1 MRLGRDGIAG
11 LVCLAISLVCLYFSF
26 GLPQLPL
33 VPVGP
38 GFYPQIVL
46 VFMAVLSVIL
56 IAQDV
61 ASRRTVP
68 TARARAAQPIGRGA
82 YPLVGLVFAVFG
94 LYVVALP
101 LLGYR
106 IATALF
112 VATMQATIER
122 PRDARGWVA
131 LLVIA
136 VAASAAT
143 YVIFDTYLTV
153 LLPRGSW
160 THW

>member
-1 MRLGRDGIAG
+1 MSLGRDGIAG

-26 GLPQLPL
+26 GLPRLPL

-46 VFMAVLSVIL
+46 VFMAALSVIM
-56 IAQDV
+56 IAQDL
-61 ASRRTVP
+61 ASRR
-68 TARARAAQPIGRGA
+68 AAPRGA
-82 YPLVGLVFAVFG
+82 PVVSRGGYRLVGLVFAVFG
-94 LYVVALP
+94 LYVAALP

-112 VATMQATIER
+112 VAAMQAAIER
-122 PRDARGWVA
+122 PRDARGWAV

-143 YVIFDTYLTV
+143 YVVFDTYLTV
-153 LLPRGSW
+153 LLPRGTW
-160 THW
+160 TDW